1 MSDLTIWMPI
11 YWGDYLRDT
20 AHLSTVEHGGY
31 MLLIAHYWTTGK
43 PLPSADDRLRRITR
57 MERRDWLASRSAL
70 LAFFTPDGDT
80 LRHKRVDAEIARSSV
95 KSAKRKIAGSEG
107 AKRRWQNDSNC
118 HAVAKAL
125 PSEPVWQNDRQ
136 SQSQSQSQT
145 QTESIQNAKSRTR
158 GTRMVA
164 GWQLDD
170 DGRAFAGSLGLDADK
185 TSQEFCDYW
194 LAKAGPAG
202 IKADWPA
209 TWRNWCRRSASYV
222 QRPAGSGQGRFV
234 GSNLDEAIALAANI
248 HDSKRRR
255 PAVDLGLPSSPVQV
269 LAGPR
274 PDEDGGKTDGVSGQ
288 LVSARFQR

>member
-57 MERRDWLASRSAL
+57 MDRRDWLASRSAL

-107 AKRRWQNDSNC
+107 AKRRWQND
-118 HAVAKAL
+118 
-125 PSEPVWQNDRQ
+125 RQ
-136 SQSQSQSQT
+136 SQSQSQT
-145 QTESIQNAKSRTR
+145 DTDTESIKNAKSRTN
-158 GTRMVA
+158 GTRISA
-164 GWQLDD
+164 NWQLDD
-170 DGRAFAGSLGLDADK
+170 DGRAFAGSLGVDADK

-209 TWRNWCRRSASYV
+209 TWRNWCRRSASGIY
-222 QRPAGSGQGRFV
+222 RPAGSGQGRFV

-248 HDSKRRR
+248 HDAKQRRS
-255 PAVDLGLPSSPVQV
+255 ATDLGLPSSPVQV

-274 PDEDGGKTDGVSGQ
+274 PDEDGGAADAVSGQ
-288 LVSARFQR
+288 LVPARFQR

>member
-1 MSDLTIWMPI
+1 M

-80 LRHKRVDAEIARSSV
+80 LRHKRIDAEIERASL

-107 AKRRWQNDSNC
+107 AKRRWQKDSNC

-145 QTESIQNAKSRTR
+145 QTESIKNAKSKTNGSRISPD
-158 GTRMVA
+158 
-164 GWQLDD
+164 WQLDD
-170 DGRAFAGSLGLDADK
+170 DGRAFADSLGVDPDK
-185 TSQEFCDYW
+185 TSQEFRDYW

-209 TWRNWCRRSASYV
+209 TWRNWCRRSASGIY
-222 QRPAGSGQGRFV
+222 RPAGPGKGRSV

-248 HDSKRRR
+248 HDAKQRRS
-255 PAVDLGLPSSPVQV
+255 ATDLGLPSSLVQV

-274 PDEDGGKTDGVSGQ
+274 PDEDGGAADAVSGQ
-288 LVSARFQR
+288 LVPARFQR